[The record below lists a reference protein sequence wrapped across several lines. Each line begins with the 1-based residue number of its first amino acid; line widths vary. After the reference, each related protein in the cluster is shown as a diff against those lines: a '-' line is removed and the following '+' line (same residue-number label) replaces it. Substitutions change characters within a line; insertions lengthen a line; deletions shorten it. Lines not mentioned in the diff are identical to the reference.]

1 MGGENLSHTP
11 TYLLFQIL
19 LQPSQHEAKRESSN
33 SALRHFSHQAKIF
46 LILSDNSLI
55 FRLARSLRVSFFLQ
69 YLHLIRD
76 LDTSPGKP
84 VVRSCQQKLRQEG
97 GKAMTMFGG
106 VQ

>member
-33 SALRHFSHQAKIF
+33 SALRHFSHQAKTF

-55 FRLARSLRVSFFLQ
+55 FRIARVILPAISASNQ
-69 YLHLIRD
+69 
-76 LDTSPGKP
+76 TPGKP